1 MVGCSI
7 NVVLILKS
15 SIWQKNEATRKT
27 RRPCWKQQY
36 ENFNAF
42 KHRNHLILSFKTGI
56 KSLLVIGK
64 SRLYY
69 SFPESLNVKFFRSLW
84 GGLRNAIHSVKVKKS
99 VGTNNDD
106 KNLAFLTTSGASSTN
121 IINTANPE
129 VRYDN
134 NTKNVSTAIKWDILP
149 ENVEHQGVKT
159 TEIGIKVA
167 HQRQGEKFK
176 QTGSQWHSHDSKVT
190 KNIKWDYL
198 GLNLKKLRKKRRGF
212 EFIKIAKFK
221 ISKDLDPLLASL
233 EEFKQPEVNEYG
245 PRDSSVKPTTGCDK
259 ELDNC
264 KENTDDSL
272 KQQQKTDSSSVKSPL
287 KNNDAPI
294 IEDWVS
300 DDEDDVEPISKV
312 EKKTVIPTA
321 TKKKFIKPEKPVR
334 RARGFN
340 AVSPQHVG
348 FGKPHQT
355 NGASPVLQEILLRFC
370 QEEPK
375 RVSQALR
382 DPAWVKAMQEELL
395 QFKLQKV
402 WIFVDLPKGHRAI
415 GTKWVYKN
423 KKDERGIV
431 IKNQARLVAAKDI
444 RKKRD
449 RL

>member
-233 EEFKQPEVNEYG
+233 EEFKQPKVNEYG

-259 ELDNC
+259 E
-264 KENTDDSL
+264 E
-272 KQQQKTDSSSVKSPL
+272 
-287 KNNDAPI
+287 NNDAPI

-402 WIFVDLPKGHRAI
+402 WILVDLPKGYRAI
-415 GTKWVYKN
+415 GTKWVYRN